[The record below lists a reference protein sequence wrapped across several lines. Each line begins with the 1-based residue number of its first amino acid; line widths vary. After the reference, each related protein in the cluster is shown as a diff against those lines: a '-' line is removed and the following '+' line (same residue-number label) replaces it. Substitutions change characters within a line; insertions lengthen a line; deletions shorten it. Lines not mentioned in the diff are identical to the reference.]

1 MKFSIL
7 NQVNTDAFELLKP
20 AVMYCGSAL
29 TIAVSVQKPPAN
41 LTITGCKVRVT
52 NADGT
57 ALALAATLLPNGD
70 YVATFPASHFE
81 RYGRVE
87 NGVAIS
93 VLGAD
98 ENGVE
103 RVWIERMGSLYI
115 RLTDA
120 QSEAGDP
127 GLEAKYLFT
136 SPIFAQTDSWI
147 FTGNTTSFT
156 DLHLVYTPAS
166 GEDVQS
172 WILYDGSV
180 VLAALYGND
189 APEDATTLIFTAVG
203 ITATRVYSCTIAPF
217 ANSQADMGLW
227 VFAGDV
233 VPGSNYIVEEFST
246 GGGDYSYTLYDAD
259 GTQLD
264 TTGGVHGKQYKINF
278 TSAGIVATRPPQTLT
293 VAVSESDVLG
303 AMRDLWFVIKAG
315 DDDAPTITW
324 PANFAPAN
332 DDADNL
338 VAEANATTVFLISEY
353 APDKFIVAR
362 QVVEAAS

>member
-1 MKFSIL
+1 MKISIL
-7 NQVNTDAFELLKP
+7 NQVNFDAFDLLKP
-20 AVMYCGSAL
+20 TVVNCGSAL
-29 TIAVSVQKPPAN
+29 SIAVYVQRPADGF
-41 LTITGCKVRVT
+41 TITGCKVRVT

-57 ALALAATLLPNGD
+57 PLTIGATLVGSD

-98 ENGVE
+98 ESGVE

-115 RLTDA
+115 RPTDA

-136 SPIFAQTDSWI
+136 SPTFAQTDSWI

-227 VFAGDV
+227 EFAGDI
-233 VPGSNYIVEEFST
+233 VPGSNYIVEEVSV
-246 GGGDYSYTLYDAD
+246 GNGDYAYTLYAD

-278 TSAGIVATRPPQTLT
+278 TSADIVATRPPQTLT

-324 PANFAPAN
+324 PANFVPAN

-353 APDKFIVAR
+353 SPDKFIVAR